1 MYCITEMANELR
13 SFYSAETA
21 PLPVY
26 NDDYVKFIIRAIKKF
41 YVDIN
46 HPEEYDQN
54 LIITDEQDNKFYDH
68 DFMLDEE
75 EYIWI
80 LSKLGYKRRVMS
92 DMSGDGAI
100 SYTTNALSVTGAK
113 EGYKSIQQEIDD
125 LEKERRIVFNKM
137 TRYTLPSA

>member
-75 EYIWI
+75 EYRSCHIADYFKI
-80 LSKLGYKRRVMS
+80 KNEQPYEEYQLMRNQCCY
-92 DMSGDGAI
+92 
-100 SYTTNALSVTGAK
+100 
-113 EGYKSIQQEIDD
+113 
-125 LEKERRIVFNKM
+125 
-137 TRYTLPSA
+137 